1 MSTGRSVCFGE
12 ASTRWAGDRCA
23 VGNQSQVRGR
33 KGCNR
38 RVRVWRGEKV
48 GHSTVGQ
55 WNGWL
60 CSELLRCHFPATFI
74 GYIGHTCR
82 IRTTVKYSTPQ
93 PMDSAPTTSSAS
105 RTATSPPHHTTGLH
119 AFLLSSSLL
128 SSRCLLEE
136 NNSCKYFNN
145 SFRFQ

>member
-55 WNGWL
+55 WDGWL
-60 CSELLRCHFPATFI
+60 C
-74 GYIGHTCR
+74 
-82 IRTTVKYSTPQ
+82 
-93 PMDSAPTTSSAS
+93 
-105 RTATSPPHHTTGLH
+105 
-119 AFLLSSSLL
+119 
-128 SSRCLLEE
+128 
-136 NNSCKYFNN
+136 
-145 SFRFQ
+145 

>member
-33 KGCNR
+33 KGCNQR
-38 RVRVWRGEKV
+38 GYLRVRVCARVWRGEKV

-55 WNGWL
+55 WDGWL
-60 CSELLRCHFPATFI
+60 WAELVRCHFPATFV

-82 IRTTVKYSTPQ
+82 IRTTTVKSSTPQ
-93 PMDSAPTTSSAS
+93 CMDSAPTTSSAS
-105 RTATSPPHHTTGLH
+105 RTATSPPP
-119 AFLLSSSLL
+119 LLISLQV
-128 SSRCLLEE
+128 
-136 NNSCKYFNN
+136 FT
-145 SFRFQ
+145 RFC